1 MKGKWDLK
9 SIITLILIIVL
20 AITELFLVGA
30 TVFGLIYTDD
40 PMVNSMTLLFSNS
53 VTMILTFY
61 FTKKDKDKD
70 KEKE

>member
-9 SIITLILIIVL
+9 SIITLILVIVL

-61 FTKKDKDKD
+61 FSKKKDE

>member
-9 SIITLILIIVL
+9 SIITLILVIVL

-30 TVFGLIYTDD
+30 TVFGLICTDD

-61 FTKKDKDKD
+61 FSKKKDE